1 MILDVRKRKIFN
13 DDLIE
18 YKLSKNEVRL
28 LLILC
33 DNEFHSYED
42 IMRWCFIDNVNSLT
56 ILIRRL
62 KNKINNLSITLF
74 SGKGCILKDILEITY

>member
-1 MILDVRKRKIFN
+1 MILDVKRRR
-13 DDLIE
+13 LIISDFLE
-18 YKLSKNEVRL
+18 YKLTKKQVRL

-33 DNEFHSYED
+33 DNEFHNYED

-74 SGKGCILKDILEITY
+74 SGKGCILKDILKITY

>member
-33 DNEFHSYED
+33 DNEFHNYED

-62 KNKINNLSITLF
+62 KKKINNLSITLF